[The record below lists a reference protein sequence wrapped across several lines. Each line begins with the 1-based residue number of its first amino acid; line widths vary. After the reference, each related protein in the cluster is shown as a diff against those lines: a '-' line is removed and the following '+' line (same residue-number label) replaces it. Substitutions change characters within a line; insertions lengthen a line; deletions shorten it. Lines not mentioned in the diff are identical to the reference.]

1 MRSPTSVAD
10 SSLLRRSLVAATAVL
25 LAVAVIVVDV
35 GARESRG
42 DDRPV
47 ALPLPPTHYTAPDDA
62 VFVAPSGG
70 DDATGGKGAPLRTL
84 TAAVRRVPS
93 GGTIVLRAGTYR
105 ESAGTIGKRVTIQ
118 PASGERVWFKGSRV
132 VPRWTRTADGWEHTD
147 WQSDLCR
154 EDCYLP
160 QIIDPEHPLAGK
172 PEMVFMDGRP
182 LRQVAKRDDV
192 KPGTFFAD
200 AAKSSVV
207 IGDDPRGR
215 TVEVTVFDHLLQFD
229 PGAAGSVLRGVGV
242 AQYGSR
248 QQYGAR
254 SAMVV
259 VNAPDVR
266 VARTTF
272 AHSAST
278 GLAVFQPGVRVTRST
293 MVNNGLVGLQA
304 NRADRLRVTR
314 STFTGNNAER
324 FTVRGEAVGA
334 AGAKVTR
341 TRKAYFARNVFERN
355 AATGWW
361 CDLGCT
367 DATVI
372 RNRAV
377 GNAGHGLFYE
387 VSSGALIGSNLL
399 LNNRRHGVKIA
410 GSDGV
415 GLYHNTFAGNS
426 LSLGLYND
434 PREPSF
440 DAYSEDLGLSW
451 LTADLVSV
459 NNVFAGGRPHVDSAD
474 YRPEPDGNPGFVRRS
489 DGNAYLHD
497 RGARGPLA
505 VLVTGD
511 GKSVRFN
518 DLAALR
524 RAGFD
529 EHGVEHSRPERPFTD
544 DHGLRPSTPGRGIA
558 VGIPRG
564 VANALDAPPDGYP
577 HAGVLPPR

>member
-1 MRSPTSVAD
+1 M
-10 SSLLRRSLVAATAVL
+10 L
-25 LAVAVIVVDV
+25 LAVAVLVTD
-35 GARESRG
+35 GGGRESRG

-47 ALPLPPTHYTAPDDA
+47 TLPLPETRYAVPADA
-62 VFVAPSGG
+62 VFVAPSGR
-70 DDATGGKGAPLRTL
+70 DDAKGGKDSPLRTL
-84 TAAVRRVPS
+84 TAAVDRVPP

-105 ESAGTIGKRVTIQ
+105 ESVGAVSKRVTIQ
-118 PASGERVWFKGSRV
+118 PAAGQRVWFKGSRV
-132 VPRWTRTADGWEHTD
+132 VKRWTETSHGWEHAN

-154 EDCYLP
+154 HDCYLP
-160 QIIDPEHPLAGK
+160 QIIDPHHPLAGR
-172 PEMVFMDGRP
+172 PEMAFVDGRP
-182 LRQVAKRDDV
+182 LRQVDGRDDV
-192 KPGTFFAD
+192 EPGTFYAD
-200 AAKSSVV
+200 AAGTSIV

-215 TVEVTVFDHLLQFD
+215 TVEVTAFDHLLRFD
-229 PGAAGSVLRGVGV
+229 PEAAGSVLRGIGV

-254 SAMVV
+254 GAMVV

-266 VARTTF
+266 VARSMF

-278 GLAVFQPGVRVTRST
+278 GLAVYQPGVRVTRST
-293 MVNNGLVGLQA
+293 MVDNGLVGLQA
-304 NRADRLRVTR
+304 NEADGLRVTR

-324 FTVRGEAVGA
+324 FTLRGEAVGA
-334 AGAKVTR
+334 AGVKVTR
-341 TRKAYFARNVFERN
+341 TRGVYFARNVFERN

-399 LNNRRHGVKIA
+399 LDNRRHGVKIA
-410 GSDGV
+410 GADAV
-415 GLYHNTFAGNS
+415 GLYHNTFAGNGQ
-426 LSLGLYND
+426 SLGLYND

-451 LTADLVSV
+451 LTAGLVIL
-459 NNVFAGGRPHVDSAD
+459 NNVFVGGRPHLDSAD
-474 YRPEPDGNPGFVRRS
+474 YRPEPDGNPAFVSRG

-497 RGARGPLA
+497 RGSRGPLA

-511 GKSVRFN
+511 GRSVAF
-518 DLAALR
+518 DDIAALR

-529 EHGVEHSRPERPFTD
+529 EHGIEDSRPKRLFTD
-544 DHGLRPSTPGRGIA
+544 DHGLRPGAPGTGIA
-558 VGIPRG
+558 VNLPGD
-564 VANALDAPPDGYP
+564 VAAALDAPANGYP
-577 HAGVLPPR
+577 HAGILPPR